1 MSCTTVI
8 ERRLRSV
15 GLRVTAQRLAV
26 GEALLHASDHRTAEE
41 VQARLQAE
49 SAQPVSLATV
59 YRTLHTLVQHRIAG
73 HLDRGH
79 GSAMYEWL
87 DPQHLHHHAV
97 CVDCG
102 AEVEIPPRLLGRLER
117 AMKAESRFTPF
128 LDHLALTGRC
138 AACVAAAG
146 ASQPAP
152 ITGRHSPM

>member
-1 MSCTTVI
+1 MSCTVVI
-8 ERRLRSV
+8 ERRLRAV

-26 GEALLHASDHRTAEE
+26 GEALLHAADHRTAEE

-73 HLDRGH
+73 HLDRGR
-79 GSAMYEWL
+79 GSAVYEWL
-87 DPQHLHHHAV
+87 DPQHPHHHAL

-128 LDHLALTGRC
+128 LDHLALVGRC
-138 AACVAAAG
+138 AACTAAA
-146 ASQPAP
+146 SAP
-152 ITGRHSPM
+152 